1 VTLLEPVRIGV
12 LMDYVP
18 ADSEGFDDGYE
29 AYPDLLDPLRLVADE
44 YVESGRLDRP
54 VEFVFRLCNGLP
66 RGRFDNVL
74 TAYRELV
81 AEGCLIIFGPV
92 ISENAVPLREY
103 VERDG
108 LVPILVMAA
117 SESALGEWVFALP
130 NGSMDEE
137 PRIMAQVASYD
148 GVRTIGVL
156 YDNSL
161 IGVEY
166 LRSLRAG
173 CREVG
178 IDILVELPM
187 PQVEADKREL
197 VHALR
202 AAGPD
207 AIMTCTFG
215 LANLGINDAC
225 AELDWWPGRYTT
237 TAFNYGANNEV
248 IRKQLAGWVGMEQY
262 DERNEVGR
270 AFLDRFEARYGRRPE
285 YYMPLYAY
293 DIGRLIMEAVSN
305 AHPLTG
311 RGVKEALERVKML
324 PAASGA
330 PGTRLRFGKFIR
342 QGWMGTEFLLMRRYT
357 DDGAEGV
364 MHGTV
369 NGLVGPYEPQ

>member
-1 VTLLEPVRIGV
+1 MSLLEPVRVGV

-18 ADSEGFDDGYE
+18 ADGEGFGEGYE
-29 AYPDLLDPLRLVADE
+29 AYPDLLDPFRLVADE

-54 VEFVFRLCNGLP
+54 VELVFRLCNGLP
-66 RGRFDNVL
+66 RGRFDHVL
-74 TAYRELV
+74 QAYRELV
-81 AEGCLIIFGPV
+81 AEGCLVIFGPA
-92 ISENAVPLREY
+92 ISENAVPLREF
-103 VERDG
+103 VERDAV
-108 LVPILVMAA
+108 VPLITMAA

-137 PRIMAQVASYD
+137 PRIMAQVAAYD
-148 GVRTIGVL
+148 GVRTVGVL

-178 IDILVELPM
+178 IDIVGELVM

-197 VHALR
+197 VRLLR
-202 AAGPD
+202 DLEPD

-225 AELDWWPGRYTT
+225 AALEWWPRRYTT
-237 TAFNYGANNEV
+237 TAFNMGANNQQ
-248 IRKQLAGWVGMEQY
+248 IRAQLAGWIGMEQY
-262 DERNEVGR
+262 DERNQVGR
-270 AFLDRFEARYGRRPE
+270 AFLDRFEARFGRRPE
-285 YYMPLYAY
+285 YYMPLYAH
-293 DIGRLIMEAVSN
+293 DIGQLMMEAVSN

-342 QGWMGTEFLLMRRYT
+342 HGWMGTEFLVMRRYT

-364 MHGTV
+364 MHATV
-369 NGLVGPYEPQ
+369 NGLVGPHG

>member
-1 VTLLEPVRIGV
+1 MLK
-12 LMDYVP
+12 
-18 ADSEGFDDGYE
+18 
-29 AYPDLLDPLRLVADE
+29 
-44 YVESGRLDRP
+44 
-54 VEFVFRLCNGLP
+54 
-66 RGRFDNVL
+66 
-74 TAYRELV
+74 AYRELV
-81 AEGCLIIFGPV
+81 EEGCLIIFGPV

-103 VERDG
+103 VESDG
-108 LVPILVMAA
+108 LVPIIVMAA
-117 SESALGEWVFALP
+117 SESALGEWVFGLP

-137 PRIMAQVASYD
+137 PRIMAQVAYYD

-161 IGVEY
+161 IGMEY
-166 LRSLRAG
+166 LKSLRVG

-178 IDILVELPM
+178 IEILMELPM
-187 PQVEADKREL
+187 SQVEADKVEL
-197 VHALR
+197 MRALHEVE
-202 AAGPD
+202 PD
-207 AIMTCTFG
+207 AVMTCTFG
-215 LANLGINDAC
+215 LANMDINDAC

-237 TAFNYGANNEV
+237 TAFNFGANSDV
-248 IRKQLAGWVGMEQY
+248 IRQKLAGWIGMEQY

-270 AFLDRFEARYGRRPE
+270 EFLDRFEARYGRRPE

-330 PGTRLRFGKFIR
+330 PGTRLRFGRYIR
-342 QGWMGTEFLLMRRYT
+342 HGWMGTEFLIMRRYT

-364 MHGTV
+364 MHATV
-369 NGLVGPYEPQ
+369 NGLVGPYEAEAT